1 MAIKKFGPNSTSEEW
16 VTLGEDITNEVID
29 IDVEEQLNQSFS
41 ATLTFDIDSEIGNSI
56 TYNDI
61 LVMPTN
67 NIIDGTYSEEPF
79 RVKKINKDIE
89 YIEIYAEHR
98 AFDIADNFIEY
109 CLIENKP
116 CTIACKEIAES
127 TVSPHDITIESSIAG
142 NGNIEIEDT
151 DPMTALIGE
160 ENSIM
165 ATYDADIM
173 FHENTITMLAERGED
188 RGVVIEYG
196 RNLTGIDY
204 TEDFTDTYT
213 RIIATANSGEISL
226 PEQYYDS
233 PKINNYPHPIIRKM
247 DFNEIKVKT
256 LSSGK
261 SKLSYE
267 FISQEDGEVTFE
279 VQLGKFGSGY
289 KIHEVGIES
298 VTIKNKDS
306 NSSDDTNLI
315 TNGDFSNGLTD
326 WTLVGISDSV
336 IRRDDSMV
344 VLPIANTTKS
354 SQGSYAI
361 KHHHIHIVKGATY
374 SVSFTLNSTIERQVQ
389 VIINSTN
396 KAYINETVTI
406 GSENDKEGCESL
418 VEAQNELR
426 NRCEK
431 LFTED
436 KVDEPTLTISVNLA
450 LLSTTE
456 EYKNFSFE
464 KMWVGDTVTV
474 KYQKINLET
483 SARCINTHFNPITK
497 EVTELTIGT
506 EESYFSNSVSDS
518 IKDDKNLT
526 DKIENIVNSD
536 KVTVDTHAI
545 VKEAVDKATAVMNNG
560 LGGYVVK
567 TRDELLVMD
576 TDDVNTAKVIT
587 RMNKNGIAV
596 STTGYGGPW
605 YGLVTGGKLVVNEA
619 TTEKFTAALINA
631 GILKSVDGSSWF
643 NLEDGTFSW
652 ANGQLTFDG
661 TEFIVKIGDQT
672 INDAL
677 DSVFNIVVNKEHQII
692 TLDTNSFPIDN
703 GNYSFTFTI
712 LKGNTTTETPCIIN
726 RITPSTEIDGVSFTF
741 KNNTCTM
748 KVDKTKRFLGIT
760 GGSFDVEL
768 EVLDYILHK
777 TISWSTV
784 LQGRDGKDGVN
795 GTNGISSYFHVKYS
809 PVANP
814 TREQMSE
821 EVNTYIGTYVD
832 NIEED
837 STDPE
842 SYTWVKLIGSDGL
855 NGTDGIPGTNGTD
868 GKTTYLHI
876 KYSDDMVS
884 FTDNNGETPGKYMGQ
899 YVDFIETDS
908 LVFNDYI
915 WAQIKGND
923 GKDGVD
929 GTNGTPGVSS
939 YFHVKYAPNNNP
951 TASQMTDTP
960 QEYMGTYVDS
970 NRADSTNPKK

>member
-127 TVSPHDITIESSIAG
+127 TVSPHDITIESTIAG

-204 TEDFTDTYT
+204 TEDFTGTYT
-213 RIIATANSGEISL
+213 RIIATANNGEISL

-247 DFNEIKVKT
+247 DFNEIKIKS

-336 IRRDDSMV
+336 IRRDDAMV

-354 SQGSYAI
+354 SQGSYSI
-361 KHHHIHIVKGATY
+361 KHPHIHIVKD
-374 SVSFTLNSTIERQVQ
+374 R
-389 VIINSTN
+389 
-396 KAYINETVTI
+396 
-406 GSENDKEGCESL
+406 
-418 VEAQNELR
+418 
-426 NRCEK
+426 
-431 LFTED
+431 
-436 KVDEPTLTISVNLA
+436 
-450 LLSTTE
+450 
-456 EYKNFSFE
+456 
-464 KMWVGDTVTV
+464 
-474 KYQKINLET
+474 
-483 SARCINTHFNPITK
+483 
-497 EVTELTIGT
+497 
-506 EESYFSNSVSDS
+506 
-518 IKDDKNLT
+518 
-526 DKIENIVNSD
+526 
-536 KVTVDTHAI
+536 
-545 VKEAVDKATAVMNNG
+545 
-560 LGGYVVK
+560 
-567 TRDELLVMD
+567 
-576 TDDVNTAKVIT
+576 
-587 RMNKNGIAV
+587 
-596 STTGYGGPW
+596 
-605 YGLVTGGKLVVNEA
+605 
-619 TTEKFTAALINA
+619 
-631 GILKSVDGSSWF
+631 KSV
-643 NLEDGTFSW
+643 
-652 ANGQLTFDG
+652 
-661 TEFIVKIGDQT
+661 V
-672 INDAL
+672 
-677 DSVFNIVVNKEHQII
+677 
-692 TLDTNSFPIDN
+692 
-703 GNYSFTFTI
+703 
-712 LKGNTTTETPCIIN
+712 
-726 RITPSTEIDGVSFTF
+726 
-741 KNNTCTM
+741 
-748 KVDKTKRFLGIT
+748 
-760 GGSFDVEL
+760 
-768 EVLDYILHK
+768 
-777 TISWSTV
+777 
-784 LQGRDGKDGVN
+784 
-795 GTNGISSYFHVKYS
+795 
-809 PVANP
+809 
-814 TREQMSE
+814 
-821 EVNTYIGTYVD
+821 
-832 NIEED
+832 
-837 STDPE
+837 
-842 SYTWVKLIGSDGL
+842 
-855 NGTDGIPGTNGTD
+855 
-868 GKTTYLHI
+868 
-876 KYSDDMVS
+876 
-884 FTDNNGETPGKYMGQ
+884 
-899 YVDFIETDS
+899 
-908 LVFNDYI
+908 
-915 WAQIKGND
+915 
-923 GKDGVD
+923 
-929 GTNGTPGVSS
+929 
-939 YFHVKYAPNNNP
+939 
-951 TASQMTDTP
+951 
-960 QEYMGTYVDS
+960 
-970 NRADSTNPKK
+970 